1 MLGGGPASQHPRSQ
15 SHQIRG
21 AVPRA
26 VMALSSR
33 YPQLL
38 CILMRFF
45 AETPLIRATAH
56 RVRHA

>member
-15 SHQIRG
+15 SHQIRLPM
-21 AVPRA
+21 PRL

-38 CILMRFF
+38 CILTGLFT
-45 AETPLIRATAH
+45 ETPLIRIVNLAQ
-56 RVRHA
+56 RHA